1 MLKRL
6 QSDYDISFRYTLKC
20 IFTDNDCVDILW
32 ILPPI
37 NCIESI
43 FEGDLLIANMNRRND
58 YSEGNLFQCSFGY
71 LTVVLRHT

>member
-43 FEGDLLIANMNRRND
+43 FEGDLLTASMNRRKITVRK
-58 YSEGNLFQCSFGY
+58 NLFHCSYG
-71 LTVVLRHT
+71 LGKL